1 MGINNY
7 IFETEIAVVFLN
19 IVLCVYLRMIYSGS
33 GSTIRPSFVNY
44 CYTAAAS
51 SIIELIYSVVLGDS
65 AEYLGIRCVFAALN
79 QIGLNCVYFM
89 FMRYIASFV
98 PANANFAP
106 SKFVAL
112 YTSSKFNKRMRY
124 AQNLILGSFFY
135 FQLVS
140 LFLKTNYFVS
150 GDKILTGSMNCF
162 LSYAYMLLWTVWTWL
177 EIFLCRKNLTK
188 GQWLGLI
195 ANLII
200 AWALMLSQLK
210 YFRDINITVVVI
222 SVDLYVYFFLLETPA
237 YKELEKT
244 LDRLKRVKALADEAN
259 EIAIKADEAKGE
271 FLANM
276 SHEIRTPL
284 TTIMGM
290 DEMILRKYDE
300 GPIYE
305 YASDIRSA
313 GNTLLHIIND
323 ILDFSK
329 IESGQLE
336 LSPKN
341 YDLGRVL
348 KDVENMIRIRANQ
361 KGLEFITQI
370 DEQLPND
377 LFGDN
382 VRVHQIMVNIL
393 NNGVKY
399 TRHGSVKFTLTGERG
414 DDPSLIVL
422 HITITDTGIGI
433 HAEDIPKLFQSF
445 SRIDLKETHNI
456 EGTGLGL
463 AITGRLIEMMGGT
476 VDVNSTYGMGSTFH
490 VVLPQRIV
498 GHRTLK
504 NYESENSHSKKQ
516 VRRSFTAPD
525 AKILVVDDND
535 MNRIVLRALMKETKV
550 HVDDVESGADCLR
563 KASDIKYDVILMD
576 YMMPRMDGKET
587 LAKLRALENAA
598 SRDTKVIVCT
608 ANAIVG
614 VKAEML
620 NAGFDDFL
628 SKPVNGVELEEL
640 LMKYIPAEKQQERL
654 ITTGGKK

>member
-150 GDKILTGSMNCF
+150 GNEILTGSMNCF
-162 LSYAYMLLWTVWTWL
+162 LSYAYMLLWTAWTWL

-210 YFRDINITVVVI
+210 YFRDINITVVII

-361 KGLEFITQI
+361 KGLEFITQ
-370 DEQLPND
+370 
-377 LFGDN
+377 
-382 VRVHQIMVNIL
+382 
-393 NNGVKY
+393 
-399 TRHGSVKFTLTGERG
+399 
-414 DDPSLIVL
+414 
-422 HITITDTGIGI
+422 
-433 HAEDIPKLFQSF
+433 
-445 SRIDLKETHNI
+445 
-456 EGTGLGL
+456 
-463 AITGRLIEMMGGT
+463 
-476 VDVNSTYGMGSTFH
+476 
-490 VVLPQRIV
+490 
-498 GHRTLK
+498 
-504 NYESENSHSKKQ
+504 
-516 VRRSFTAPD
+516 
-525 AKILVVDDND
+525 
-535 MNRIVLRALMKETKV
+535 
-550 HVDDVESGADCLR
+550 
-563 KASDIKYDVILMD
+563 
-576 YMMPRMDGKET
+576 
-587 LAKLRALENAA
+587 
-598 SRDTKVIVCT
+598 
-608 ANAIVG
+608 
-614 VKAEML
+614 
-620 NAGFDDFL
+620 
-628 SKPVNGVELEEL
+628 
-640 LMKYIPAEKQQERL
+640 
-654 ITTGGKK
+654 